1 MQVMDSKRFLYA
13 QTKTNNGGHR
23 LRFHHKLLIFDL
35 INIFYKFPYIFIQV
49 YIKSIVGYSELYK
62 LVVSLLSK

>member
-49 YIKSIVGYSELYK
+49 FIKINPCIQ
-62 LVVSLLSK
+62 